1 MNLNQVTYGNPT
13 IEQKKYLDEISII
26 DNLFPKLKDDY
37 FPETN
42 SELVKDELN
51 EIVDCLKDI
60 STENNHSFLAR
71 YKSYDRSLLQ
81 VIIAT
86 FQEKDIDV
94 EELCT
99 EILKD
104 ISPLLIKL
112 KYHFQRPRPKQVA
125 QYYKLKLFPY
135 QSFSADTPS
144 YPSGHTLEAYV
155 ILNVIANKYPNEYQ
169 FCKEMI
175 NDIAYSRIYLGL
187 HFATDNDFAK
197 FVGQEILKHP
207 DFTKKYG
214 I

>member
-13 IEQKKYLDEISII
+13 MEQKKYLEEISIV
-26 DNLFPKLKDDY
+26 DDLFPKLKNDY
-37 FPETN
+37 FPETS

-51 EIVDCLKDI
+51 EVVDYLNDI
-60 STENNHSFLAR
+60 TSEGNESYLAR

-81 VIIAT
+81 VIITT

-94 EELCT
+94 EKLST
-99 EILKD
+99 DILKD
-104 ISPLLIKL
+104 IAPLLLKL
-112 KYHFQRPRPKQVA
+112 KYHFQRPRPRQVA

-155 ILNVIANKYPNEYQ
+155 ILNVIANKFPNEYQ

-187 HFATDNDFAK
+187 HFATDIDFAK
-197 FVGQEILKHP
+197 FVGQEILKNP
-207 DFTKKYG
+207 NFTKKYE

>member
-13 IEQKKYLDEISII
+13 IEQKKYLEEISIV
-26 DNLFPKLKDDY
+26 DDLFPKLKNDN

-51 EIVDCLKDI
+51 EIVDYLNDI
-60 STENNHSFLAR
+60 SEEGNESFLAR

-94 EELCT
+94 EELC
-99 EILKD
+99 KD
-104 ISPLLIKL
+104 IIKDINPLLLKL

-155 ILNVIANKYPNEYQ
+155 VLNVIANKFPNEYQ

-207 DFTKKYG
+207 NFTKKYE

>member
-1 MNLNQVTYGNPT
+1 MNLDQVTFGNPT
-13 IEQKKYLDEISII
+13 IEQKKYLEEISIV
-26 DNLFPKLKDDY
+26 DDLFPKLKQDS
-37 FPETN
+37 FPHSS

-51 EIVDCLKDI
+51 EIVDYLNDI
-60 STENNHSFLAR
+60 SSDGNETYLAR
-71 YKSYDRSLLQ
+71 YKSYDRSLVQ
-81 VIIAT
+81 VITAT
-86 FQEKDIDV
+86 FKEKDIDV

-99 EILKD
+99 NIIND
-104 ISPLLIKL
+104 IKPLLIKL

-144 YPSGHTLEAYV
+144 YPSGHTLESYV
-155 ILNVIANKYPNEYQ
+155 ILNVIANKYPSEYH

-175 NDIAYSRIYLGL
+175 NDVAYSRIYLGL

-207 DFTKKYG
+207 NFTKKYE

>member
-1 MNLNQVTYGNPT
+1 MNLDQVTYGNPT
-13 IEQKKYLDEISII
+13 IEQKKYLEEISIV
-26 DNLFPKLKDDY
+26 DDLFPKLKENS
-37 FPETN
+37 FPLTS

-51 EIVDCLKDI
+51 EIVDYLKDI
-60 STENNHSFLAR
+60 SSEGNESYLAR

-81 VIIAT
+81 VIITT
-86 FQEKDIDV
+86 FQEKEIDV
-94 EELCT
+94 EDLCT
-99 EILKD
+99 NIIKD
-104 ISPLLIKL
+104 VKPLLLKL

-135 QSFSADTPS
+135 TSFSADTPS

-155 ILNVIANKYPNEYQ
+155 MLNVIADKYPNEYQ

-197 FVGQEILKHP
+197 FVGQEIVKNQN
-207 DFTKKYG
+207 FTKKYE

>member
-1 MNLNQVTYGNPT
+1 MNLNQVTYGNPSQ
-13 IEQKKYLDEISII
+13 EQLKFLNEISIV
-26 DNLFPKLKDDY
+26 DDLFLKFKDDY
-37 FPETN
+37 FPESN

-51 EIVDCLKDI
+51 EIVDCLNDI
-60 STENNHSFLAR
+60 SLEDNHSFLMR

-81 VIIAT
+81 VIVAT
-86 FQEKDIDV
+86 FKEKEIDV
-94 EELCT
+94 EDLAVN
-99 EILKD
+99 IFKD
-104 ISPLLIKL
+104 IKPLLIRL
-112 KYHFQRPRPKQVA
+112 KYHYQRPRPYQLA

-135 QSFSADTPS
+135 HSFSNDTPS

-155 ILNVIANKYPNEYQ
+155 VLNVIANKYPSEYK
-169 FCKEMI
+169 FCKELI

-207 DFTKKYG
+207 KFTKKYG

>member
-1 MNLNQVTYGNPT
+1 MNLDQVTFGNPT
-13 IEQKKYLDEISII
+13 IEQKKYLEEISIV
-26 DNLFPKLKDDY
+26 DDLFPKLKQDS
-37 FPETN
+37 FPHSS

-51 EIVDCLKDI
+51 EIVDYLNDI
-60 STENNHSFLAR
+60 SSDGNETYLAR
-71 YKSYDRSLLQ
+71 YKSYDRSLVQ
-81 VIIAT
+81 VITAT
-86 FQEKDIDV
+86 FKEKDIDV

-99 EILKD
+99 NIIND
-104 ISPLLIKL
+104 IKPLLIKL
-112 KYHFQRPRPKQVA
+112 KYYFQRPRPKQVA

-144 YPSGHTLEAYV
+144 YPSGHTLESYV
-155 ILNVIANKYPNEYQ
+155 ILNVIANKYPSEYH

-175 NDIAYSRIYLGL
+175 NDVAYSRIYLGL

-207 DFTKKYG
+207 NFTKKYE

>member
-13 IEQKKYLDEISII
+13 MEQKKYLEEISIV
-26 DNLFPKLKDDY
+26 DDLFPKLKNDY

-51 EIVDCLKDI
+51 EIVDYLKDI
-60 STENNHSFLAR
+60 SEQGNESFLAR

-81 VIIAT
+81 VIITT

-94 EELCT
+94 EELS
-99 EILKD
+99 KD
-104 ISPLLIKL
+104 IIKDINPLLLKL
-112 KYHFQRPRPKQVA
+112 KYHYQRPRPKQVA
-125 QYYKLKLFPY
+125 QYFKLKLFAY
-135 QSFSADTPS
+135 QSFSSDTPS

-155 ILNVIANKYPNEYQ
+155 VLNVIANKFPNEYQ

-207 DFTKKYG
+207 NFTKKYE

>member
-1 MNLNQVTYGNPT
+1 M
-13 IEQKKYLDEISII
+13 EQKKYLEEISIV
-26 DNLFPKLKDDY
+26 DDLFPKLKNDY

-51 EIVDCLKDI
+51 EIVDYLNDI
-60 STENNHSFLAR
+60 SEEGNESFLAR

-94 EELCT
+94 EELC
-99 EILKD
+99 KD
-104 ISPLLIKL
+104 IIKDINPLLLKL

-155 ILNVIANKYPNEYQ
+155 VLNVIANKFPSEYQ

-207 DFTKKYG
+207 NFTKKYE

>member
-1 MNLNQVTYGNPT
+1 MNLDQVTYGNPT
-13 IEQKKYLDEISII
+13 IEQKKYLEEISIV
-26 DNLFPKLKDDY
+26 DDLFPKLKQDY
-37 FPETN
+37 YPLTS

-51 EIVDCLKDI
+51 EIVDYLNDI
-60 STENNHSFLAR
+60 SSEGNESYLAR

-81 VIIAT
+81 VITAT
-86 FQEKDIDV
+86 FKEKEIDV

-99 EILKD
+99 NIIND
-104 ISPLLIKL
+104 IKPLLIKL

-135 QSFSADTPS
+135 SSFSVDTPS
-144 YPSGHTLEAYV
+144 YPSGHTLESYV
-155 ILNVIANKYPNEYQ
+155 ILNVIANKYPSEYH

-175 NDIAYSRIYLGL
+175 NDVAYSRIYLGL

-207 DFTKKYG
+207 NFTKKYE

>member
-1 MNLNQVTYGNPT
+1 MNLDQVTFGNPT
-13 IEQKKYLDEISII
+13 IEQKKYLEEISIV
-26 DNLFPKLKDDY
+26 DDLFPKLKQDS
-37 FPETN
+37 FPHSS

-51 EIVDCLKDI
+51 EIVDYLNDI
-60 STENNHSFLAR
+60 SSDGNETYLAR
-71 YKSYDRSLLQ
+71 YKSYDRSLVQ

-86 FQEKDIDV
+86 FKEKDIDV

-99 EILKD
+99 NIIND
-104 ISPLLIKL
+104 IKPLLIKL
-112 KYHFQRPRPKQVA
+112 KYYFQRPRPKQVA

-144 YPSGHTLEAYV
+144 YPSGHTLESYV
-155 ILNVIANKYPNEYQ
+155 ILNVIANKYPSEYH

-175 NDIAYSRIYLGL
+175 NDVAYSRIYLGL

-207 DFTKKYG
+207 NFTKKYE

>member
-13 IEQKKYLDEISII
+13 MEQKKYLEEISIV
-26 DNLFPKLKDDY
+26 DDLFPKLKNDY

-51 EIVDCLKDI
+51 EIVDYLNDI
-60 STENNHSFLAR
+60 SEQGNESFLAR

-81 VIIAT
+81 VIITT
-86 FQEKDIDV
+86 FQEKDIDI
-94 EELCT
+94 EELS
-99 EILKD
+99 KD
-104 ISPLLIKL
+104 IIKDINPLLLKL
-112 KYHFQRPRPKQVA
+112 KYHYQRPRPRQVA
-125 QYYKLKLFPY
+125 QYFKLKLFPY

-155 ILNVIANKYPNEYQ
+155 ILNAIANKFPNEYQ

-207 DFTKKYG
+207 NFTKKYE

>member
-1 MNLNQVTYGNPT
+1 MNLDQVTYGNPT
-13 IEQKKYLDEISII
+13 MEQKKYLEEISIV
-26 DNLFPKLKDDY
+26 DDLFPKLKNDY

-51 EIVDCLKDI
+51 EIVDYLNDI
-60 STENNHSFLAR
+60 SEQGNESFLAR

-81 VIIAT
+81 VIITT
-86 FQEKDIDV
+86 FQEKDIDI
-94 EELCT
+94 EELS
-99 EILKD
+99 KD
-104 ISPLLIKL
+104 IIKDINPLLLKL
-112 KYHFQRPRPKQVA
+112 KYHYQRPRPKQVA
-125 QYYKLKLFPY
+125 QYFKLKLFAY
-135 QSFSADTPS
+135 QSFSSDTPS

-155 ILNVIANKYPNEYQ
+155 VLNVIANKFPNEYQ

-207 DFTKKYG
+207 NFTKKYE

>member
-13 IEQKKYLDEISII
+13 MEQKKYLEEISIV
-26 DNLFPKLKDDY
+26 DDLFPKLKNDY

-51 EIVDCLKDI
+51 EIVDYLNDI
-60 STENNHSFLAR
+60 SEQGNESFLAR

-81 VIIAT
+81 VIITT
-86 FQEKDIDV
+86 FQEKDIDI
-94 EELCT
+94 EELS
-99 EILKD
+99 KD
-104 ISPLLIKL
+104 IIKDINPLLLKL
-112 KYHFQRPRPKQVA
+112 KYHYQRPRPKQVA
-125 QYYKLKLFPY
+125 QYFKLKLFAY
-135 QSFSADTPS
+135 QSFSSDTPS

-155 ILNVIANKYPNEYQ
+155 VLNVIANKFPNEYQ
-169 FCKEMI
+169 FCTEMI

-207 DFTKKYG
+207 NFTKKYE

>member
-1 MNLNQVTYGNPT
+1 MNLDQVTYGNPT
-13 IEQKKYLDEISII
+13 IEQKKYLEEISIV
-26 DNLFPKLKDDY
+26 DDLFPKLKENN
-37 FPETN
+37 FPLTS

-51 EIVDCLKDI
+51 EIVDYLNDI
-60 STENNHSFLAR
+60 SSEGNESYLAR

-81 VIIAT
+81 NIITT
-86 FQEKDIDV
+86 FQEKEIDV
-94 EELCT
+94 EELCKN
-99 EILKD
+99 IID
-104 ISPLLIKL
+104 DVQPLIAKL
-112 KYHFQRPRPKQVA
+112 KYHFQRPRPLQVA

-135 QSFSADTPS
+135 SSFSSNTPS
-144 YPSGHTLEAYV
+144 YPSGHTLQAYV
-155 ILNVIANKYPNEYQ
+155 ILNVIGDKYPNEYQ

-207 DFTKKYG
+207 NFTKKYE

>member
-1 MNLNQVTYGNPT
+1 MILDQVTYGNPT
-13 IEQKKYLDEISII
+13 QEQKKHFEETSIV
-26 DNLFPKLKDDY
+26 DDLFPKLKDDY
-37 FPETN
+37 FPLSS

-51 EIVDCLKDI
+51 EIVDSIRDI
-60 STENNHSFLAR
+60 SAEDNHSFLAR

-81 VIIAT
+81 VIVAT
-86 FQEKDIDV
+86 FQEKEIDV
-94 EELCT
+94 EDLCT
-99 EILKD
+99 NILSD
-104 ISPLLIKL
+104 IRPLLLKL
-112 KYHFQRPRPKQVA
+112 KYHFQRPRPSQLA

-144 YPSGHTLEAYV
+144 YPSGHTLQAYV
-155 ILNVIANKYPNEYQ
+155 MLNVIANKYPNEYQ

-207 DFTKKYG
+207 DFTKKYE